1 LEEWIGYMKKFKLTQ
16 ARQECFLKALAETGS
31 VINAVRVAGTS
42 RTRIYELRKAD
53 PAFASAWDD
62 AEAIPYD
69 PLQDEARRRALEG
82 VPQPLVSA
90 GKLVR
95 GDDGQPITIQ
105 RYSDG
110 LLLALLK
117 THQRRQR
124 NSISLPLPPL
134 QSPADPVHAMKA
146 ITAGVAA
153 GKVTPAEAA
162 DLSKIVQT
170 YINVLQAFE
179 FESRLRELEDNDG

>member
-1 LEEWIGYMKKFKLTQ
+1 MRKLKLTK
-16 ARQECFLKALAETGS
+16 ARQECFLQALAETGS

-42 RTRIYELRKAD
+42 RTRVYEPRKAD
-53 PAFASAWDD
+53 PPFASAWDD
-62 AEAIPYD
+62 AEAIACD
-69 PLQDEARRRALEG
+69 LLQEEARRRALEG

-124 NSISLPLPPL
+124 NSISVPLPLL
-134 QSPADPVHAMKA
+134 QSPADAVHAMEA
-146 ITAGVAA
+146 ITAGVAT
-153 GKVTPAEAA
+153 GKVTPSEAA
-162 DLSKIVQT
+162 DLSKVVQT
-170 YINVLQAFE
+170 YINVLEACE
-179 FESRLRELEDNDG
+179 HESRLRELEDSEG

>member
-1 LEEWIGYMKKFKLTQ
+1 MKKMKLTKT
-16 ARQECFLKALAETGS
+16 RQDCFLKALAETGS
-31 VINAVRVAGTS
+31 VINAVRIAATS
-42 RTRIYELRKAD
+42 RTRVYELRKTN

-62 AEAIPYD
+62 AEAIAYD
-69 PLQDEARRRALEG
+69 LLEEEARRRALEG

-105 RYSDG
+105 RYSDS

-117 THQRRQR
+117 THPRRTR
-124 NSISLPLPPL
+124 NSIGLPLPPL
-134 QSPADPVHAMKA
+134 QSLADAVHAMEA

-153 GKVTPAEAA
+153 GKVTPSEAA
-162 DLSKIVQT
+162 DLSKVVQT
-170 YINVLQAFE
+170 YINLLQACD
-179 FESRLRELEDNDG
+179 FESRIRELEDSDE